1 METDFTKAFV
11 APVIAEEKVRGNRRE
26 RVNLE
31 PTASV
36 AHLIGNLIRLF
47 K

>member
-1 METDFTKAFV
+1 METDFTKTFV
-11 APVIAEEKVRGNRRE
+11 APIIAKEKIQGNRRE

-36 AHLIGNLIRLF
+36 AHLIGNLIQLF